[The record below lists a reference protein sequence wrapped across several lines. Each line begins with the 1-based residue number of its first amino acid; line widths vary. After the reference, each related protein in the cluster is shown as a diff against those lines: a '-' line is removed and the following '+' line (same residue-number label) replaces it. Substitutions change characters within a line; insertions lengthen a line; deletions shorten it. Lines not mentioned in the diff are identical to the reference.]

1 MPSFD
6 TTFNGH
12 EVRVNGRSW
21 RVPYPIRDIRRVGE
35 MVALIYEYT
44 AGPRHRQFQNLEGF
58 DLAGRRLW
66 TAEHATSETTDVYVN
81 FLERGPLSA
90 WSFACY
96 VCVLD
101 PRTGRLLSAEFTK

>member
-1 MPSFD
+1 L
-6 TTFNGH
+6 
-12 EVRVNGRSW
+12 
-21 RVPYPIRDIRRVGE
+21 
-35 MVALIYEYT
+35 VALIYEYT

-81 FLERGPLSA
+81 FLERGPLGA